1 LTYNRTLVMLKQD
14 FPSVY
19 VEAENFHHKGGWVVD
34 QQFMDLIGKYDVENK
49 QIYNLGKTLMSSH
62 A

>member
-1 LTYNRTLVMLKQD
+1 MLKQD